1 MGLFKTNPR
10 QICLKP
16 STCNTC
22 RANLTTMEN
31 LTLSENAK
39 RFMDY
44 AVDTLNAMDG
54 APEHT
59 PSQKDEVMQKIAT
72 LKIYLD
78 ELERSYLGNTP
89 TDTASPVD
97 PEYIAAAG
105 HS

>member
-1 MGLFKTNPR
+1 
-10 QICLKP
+10 
-16 STCNTC
+16 
-22 RANLTTMEN
+22 MEN

-54 APEHT
+54 APEHNQ
-59 PSQKDEVMQKIAT
+59 SQKDEVTAKIAT
-72 LKIYLD
+72 LKSYLD
-78 ELERSYLGNTP
+78 KLESAYLGTIP
-89 TDTASPVD
+89 LEHQPPVD

>member
-1 MGLFKTNPR
+1 
-10 QICLKP
+10 
-16 STCNTC
+16 
-22 RANLTTMEN
+22 MEN
-31 LTLSENAK
+31 LTISESAK

-59 PSQKDEVMQKIAT
+59 QTQRDDVTAKIAT
-72 LKIYLD
+72 LKTYLA
-78 ELERSYLGNTP
+78 ELENSYLENTP
-89 TDTASPVD
+89 GDPTEPID

>member
-1 MGLFKTNPR
+1 
-10 QICLKP
+10 
-16 STCNTC
+16 
-22 RANLTTMEN
+22 MEN

-54 APEHT
+54 APEHS
-59 PSQKDEVMQKIAT
+59 PAQKDEVTAKITT
-72 LKIYLD
+72 LKTYLD
-78 ELERSYLGNTP
+78 ALESAYLENTP
-89 TDTASPVD
+89 NDQRSPVD

>member
-1 MGLFKTNPR
+1 
-10 QICLKP
+10 
-16 STCNTC
+16 
-22 RANLTTMEN
+22 MEN

-59 PSQKDEVMQKIAT
+59 PAQKDEVITRIST
-72 LKIYLD
+72 LKTYLAKLEESYLD
-78 ELERSYLGNTP
+78 NTP
-89 TDTASPVD
+89 TDTSLPVD
-97 PEYIAAAG
+97 PEYIGAAG